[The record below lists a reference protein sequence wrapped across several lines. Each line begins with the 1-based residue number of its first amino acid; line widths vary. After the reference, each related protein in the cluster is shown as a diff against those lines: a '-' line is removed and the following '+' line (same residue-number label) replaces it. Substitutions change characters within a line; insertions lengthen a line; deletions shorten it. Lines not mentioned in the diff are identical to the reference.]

1 MHQPTGIGS
10 CYYSGR
16 VGKDIAMHLT
26 LRIDLGRPGLQ
37 EGHRLTTALMLGLLL
52 TSAATL
58 WAQAGFQIVTGKE
71 LDSAVPKDF
80 YLEGNAIPVEKR
92 NTVML
97 KTPSGA
103 RVLVALIDTA
113 GYSSQIQQKYIGM
126 LIAEAPLAACSVDL
140 AVGSYGF
147 GLQKPASQ
155 DQSSGEFLVYDQSGK
170 QLGSCPAE
178 ADHELKQP
186 RPLQVTAGSGAVA
199 RLRLGRYWI
208 VLRSKQ

>member
-1 MHQPTGIGS
+1 
-10 CYYSGR
+10 
-16 VGKDIAMHLT
+16 MHLT
-26 LRIDLGRPGLQ
+26 LKIDRSRLGLQ
-37 EGHRLTTALMLGLLL
+37 ARHRLTIVLMLGLPL

-58 WAQAGFQIVTGKE
+58 RAQARFQVVTGKE
-71 LDSAVPKDF
+71 FDSAVPKDF

-92 NTVML
+92 NTVLL
-97 KTPSGA
+97 KTSSGA
-103 RVLVALIDTA
+103 RVLVGLIDTA

-155 DQSSGEFLVYDQSGK
+155 DQSKGEFQVYDQAGK

-178 ADHELKQP
+178 ADEELKQP
-186 RPLQVTAGSGAVA
+186 RPLQVTGGSDAVA
-199 RLRLGRYWI
+199 RLCLGRYWI
-208 VLRSKQ
+208 ALSSRK